1 MSFYGSVY
9 YQATQ
14 AFAKILLKNS
24 GISNANFYN
33 GKLENNSIESASRN
47 GAFYVDSGNYWIQ
60 IAPDVDGFSI
70 WHNKPRDDDNLIFT
84 QGFRVEE
91 SPLVTDKIVELNS
104 GDYLEV
110 PLFYIDEA
118 GHMIPGKTESIYYR
132 MPVLEIETDISSL
145 KDRMDTNDKA
155 IEKLKE
161 DSNKALQGVEGNSDL
176 IENTIKTM
184 GESFGNLKGITT
196 NADSM
201 EKVIGNFQIIR
212 NTEQEPN
219 LTMTQYLMNKMTIL
233 DEVGSKLNTTIQNQE
248 NIYADLV
255 KRVGAL
261 EDQVRALTS

>member
-24 GISNANFYN
+24 GINNANFYN
-33 GKLENNSIESASRN
+33 GKLENNSIESASRS

-84 QGFRVEE
+84 QSFRVEE

-132 MPVLEIETDISSL
+132 MPVLEIETDIDSL

-155 IEKLKE
+155 IETLQG
-161 DSNKALQGVEGNSDL
+161 DAGSALQGVKSNADL
-176 IENTIKTM
+176 IKNTAKTM
-184 GESFGNLKGITT
+184 ENSFGNLKNITT
-196 NADSM
+196 DGDSM

-212 NTEQEPN
+212 NAEQEST
-219 LTMTQYLMNKMTIL
+219 LTMTQYLINKMTIL

-261 EDQVRALTS
+261 EDQVRTLIS